1 VEGGIPLLE
10 DDIKLIDKIMEGDTK
25 SFEKIV
31 DKYEMTIM
39 RYIYTMVKNVATA
52 EDICQEVF
60 IQVYNKLETYNKN
73 YKFSNWLIQIAK
85 NKTIDYIRKENRTKV
100 FNIDEAY
107 NISSKDISPEDSVEF
122 NETKEYLKK
131 YIERLEETEKQI
143 IILRYSTKKTF
154 KDIGTILDIPESTVK
169 KKFYKIRQ
177 EYKEY
182 VCKLERRCEYGL

>member
-1 VEGGIPLLE
+1 MLE
-10 DDIKLIDKIMEGDTK
+10 DDIKLIDKILEGDTT

-31 DKYEMTIM
+31 DKYEMGIM

-60 IQVYNKLETYNKN
+60 IQVYNKLDTYNKN

-107 NISSKDISPEDSVEF
+107 NVSSKEISPEDSAEF

-131 YIERLEETEKQI
+131 YIEGLEEIEKQI

-154 KDIGTILDIPESTVK
+154 KDIGTILDISESTVK
-169 KKFYKIRQ
+169 KKFYKTRQ

>member
-1 VEGGIPLLE
+1 VGGGIPLLE
-10 DDIKLIDKIMEGDTK
+10 YDIKLIDKILEGDTK

-31 DKYEMTIM
+31 DKYEMTII
-39 RYIYTMVKNVATA
+39 RYIYTMVKNMATA

-60 IQVYNKLETYNKN
+60 IQVYNKLDTYNKN

-107 NISSKDISPEDSVEF
+107 NVSSNDISPEDNAEF
-122 NETKEYLKK
+122 NETKECFKK
-131 YIERLEETEKQI
+131 YIEGLEEIEKQI

-154 KDIGTILDIPESTVK
+154 KDIGTILDISESTVK
-169 KKFYKIRQ
+169 KKFYKTRQ

-182 VCKLERRCEYGL
+182 VYKLERRCEYGL